1 VTSTVADAYTSCR
14 AITKDQ
20 ARNFYYGI
28 RLLPADKRD
37 ALCAVYALAR
47 RIDDI
52 GDGDLPIDGKTAA
65 IAQLRV
71 SLDGLGTSSAERST
85 SASGPVLGVRRPD
98 GDQRDRHGETS
109 GRPSGWDPVMVAVA
123 EAGRRYPIPL
133 GAFEELVDGVEMDII
148 GRTYATFDELV
159 DYCRCVA
166 GSVGRLCLGIFGSRP
181 HPEASRYAD
190 TLGIALQQTNIL
202 RDIREDLLNGRVYLP
217 KEDLHSFGVELAL
230 DEQGALVD
238 KDGSLSALIRFS
250 ARRAQQWYAEG
261 LRLAPLL
268 DRRSGACCTAM
279 AGIYRRLLEIIAA
292 EPSAVFAGR
301 LSLSGRQKLEVAV
314 RALSGRAV

>member
-1 VTSTVADAYTSCR
+1 MTSTVADAYTSCR

-98 GDQRDRHGETS
+98 GDQRDRRGETS
-109 GRPSGWDPVMVAVA
+109 SSPSGWDPVMVAVA
-123 EAGRRYPIPL
+123 DAGRRYPIPL

-238 KDGSLSALIRFS
+238 KDGSLCALIRFS

>member
-65 IAQLRV
+65 IAELRM
-71 SLDGLGTSSAERST
+71 SLDGLGTSGAERST
-85 SASGPVLGVRRPD
+85 SASGSVLAVRRPD
-98 GDQRDRHGETS
+98 GDQRDLRGETS
-109 GRPSGWDPVMVAVA
+109 GSPSGWDPVMVAVA
-123 EAGRRYPIPL
+123 DAGRRYPIPL

-181 HPEASRYAD
+181 HPEASGYAD

-250 ARRAQQWYAEG
+250 ARRAQRWYAEG